1 MVAFS
6 DLTEKKNTE
15 KMIRAENVL
24 CAGFFSD
31 LLSFDGS
38 GAQKSK
44 TCAGATTLPARGGGA
59 CDSLFIVFYYISLTH
74 HYLRSSMPITITIQ

>member
-1 MVAFS
+1 VVDFS
-6 DLTEKKNTE
+6 DLTKKNTE
-15 KMIRAENVL
+15 KMIRVENVL
-24 CAGFFSD
+24 CAGFSSD

-59 CDSLFIVFYYISLTH
+59 CDSLFIVFYYISLT
-74 HYLRSSMPITITIQ
+74 SSLFT